1 MGSLHKYP
9 DHYSL
14 TQIFKTLSGTSE
26 RIYPFQLDEIENFL
40 KFVYYGKVS
49 VESLNALKMNQFPC
63 STNNSLRK
71 HPPSRDGLTEQL
83 ECDCLQGGYEWR
95 TPVEDV
101 DFTDAT
107 HWGWRFIDNKYI
119 PK

>member
-14 TQIFKTLSGTSE
+14 TQIFKTLSGTPE
-26 RIYPFQLDEIENFL
+26 RIYPFQLDEIENFI

-83 ECDCLQGGYEWR
+83 ECDCL
-95 TPVEDV
+95 
-101 DFTDAT
+101 
-107 HWGWRFIDNKYI
+107 
-119 PK
+119 